1 MDMRLVRWKPGTG
14 LPVNHDYFEK
24 MFDDF
29 FGMDRRRMDLQN
41 FDWTPRVNVEELED
55 KFEITAE
62 VPGMKK
68 DEIDIEVRD
77 NILTIKGERKFEKEE
92 KEANYHI
99 CERSYGT
106 FQRAFTLPENVKTDD
121 IEAEYKDGVLRL
133 GIPKIEPEK
142 PKEIKVEVK

>member
-1 MDMRLVRWKPGTG
+1 MKLVRWKPTARHP
-14 LPVNHDYFEK
+14 LYHDHFER

-29 FGMDRRRMDLQN
+29 FGVDRRKMDLQN

-55 KFEITAE
+55 RFEITAE
-62 VPGMKK
+62 LPGMKK
-68 DEIDIEVRD
+68 DDINIEVQD
-77 NILTIKGERKFEKEE
+77 DVLTLRGERKYEKEE

-106 FQRAFTLPENVKTDD
+106 FQRAFTLPENVRADD
-121 IEAEYKDGVLRL
+121 IEAEYRDGILRL
-133 GIPKIEPEK
+133 GLPKMEPQK